1 MTKFA
6 DRGIVPQEPRRSVE
20 QGVTVIA
27 PRRNLTVREA
37 FEQAFMGSGGVPALI
52 EWAKENRTAFYQ
64 LYARLLPLEV
74 TGEDGGPLKIQ
85 LVRFCERDLIE
96 GSSHA
101 VDLGER
107 EAGSGRPGDYQDR

>member
-1 MTKFA
+1 VKFR
-6 DRGIVPQEPRRSVE
+6 DRPLVPQAPLLTMLD
-20 QGVTVIA
+20 GAPVTQ

-107 EAGSGRPGDYQDR
+107 EAGPGRPGDYQDR